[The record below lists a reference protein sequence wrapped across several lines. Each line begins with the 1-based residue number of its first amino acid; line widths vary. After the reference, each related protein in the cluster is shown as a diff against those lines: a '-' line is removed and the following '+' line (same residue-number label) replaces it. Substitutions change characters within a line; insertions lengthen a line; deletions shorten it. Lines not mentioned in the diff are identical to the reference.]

1 MDSKLSAFAL
11 ELSAS
16 TPNKAD
22 ILAKVTSNLNNA
34 FTTDLLPQL
43 SHLIAP
49 QVVSTLSSPD
59 FGTAIS
65 NAIKKQ
71 LDLQHIHSPTI
82 SPQELFHPTP
92 MIDGVD
98 DGLN

>member
-16 TPNKAD
+16 TPNEAD

-34 FTTDLLPQL
+34 FTIDLLPQL
-43 SHLIAP
+43 SHLIAA
-49 QVVSTLSSPD
+49 QVASTLSPPD
-59 FGTAIS
+59 FETAMIS

-71 LDLQHIHSPTI
+71 LLDLQHIHSPTI
-82 SPQELFHPTP
+82 SPKSHLTP
-92 MIDGVD
+92 
-98 DGLN
+98 LQ